1 MDLVEE
7 NGNSVRS
14 VVWFLDVMRAVKL
27 VLSYFQ
33 FAGTRMYCNFWAMGH
48 NLVSKTVRLQAN
60 ALASNVF

>member
-33 FAGTRMYCNFWAMGH
+33 FAGTRMY
-48 NLVSKTVRLQAN
+48 
-60 ALASNVF
+60 